1 MNTKNNMLIIKG
13 EIKTSEVISCQ
24 YNQDTHKWDVKFK
37 NGKLYAYTYSNVE
50 WLKTSESLNP
60 NLYRLSRERRPF
72 FNVTAIYVF
81 KGECEYWH
89 ICFGD
94 GSERDYRRDD
104 LTIEKSVLSQK

>member
-60 NLYRLSRERRPF
+60 NLYCLSRERRPF
-72 FNVTAIYVF
+72 
-81 KGECEYWH
+81 
-89 ICFGD
+89 
-94 GSERDYRRDD
+94 
-104 LTIEKSVLSQK
+104 LM